1 MSEAVPDD
9 EVVFELTVEG
19 ELGPV
24 LRCALHPD
32 AVARRPCTTFRAT
45 AGAGL
50 GVADLVGMLDAEG
63 LTVESIRV
71 AGLR

>member
-1 MSEAVPDD
+1 MSEAGSDA

-19 ELGPV
+19 ELGQV
-24 LRCALHPD
+24 LRWALQPD
-32 AVARRPCTTFRAT
+32 AVERQPCTTFRAT

-63 LTVESIRV
+63 LTVQSIRV

>member
-1 MSEAVPDD
+1 MSGSGPDAG
-9 EVVFELTVEG
+9 VVFELTVEG

-24 LRCALHPD
+24 LRRALQPG
-32 AVARRPCTTFRAT
+32 VAARQPCTIFRAT
-45 AGAGL
+45 AGAGS
-50 GVADLVGMLDAEG
+50 GVADLVAMLDAEG

>member
-1 MSEAVPDD
+1 MSKTWPDA
-9 EVVFELTVEG
+9 EVVFELTVAG

-24 LRCALHPD
+24 LRCALQPD
-32 AVARRPCTTFRAT
+32 AVEQQPCTVFRAT

-71 AGLR
+71 ARLR